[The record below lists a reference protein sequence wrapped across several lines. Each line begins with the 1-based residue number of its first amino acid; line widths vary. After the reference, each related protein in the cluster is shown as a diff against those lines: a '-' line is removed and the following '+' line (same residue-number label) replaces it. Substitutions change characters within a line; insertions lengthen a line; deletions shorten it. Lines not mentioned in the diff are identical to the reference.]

1 MVLKPRVLK
10 SRLIGVAL
18 TITCVALLPAMT
30 WGQAKT
36 NPAPVAPVA
45 PGQPKPGKISEE
57 DLRKL
62 RMAEIRSGARTKANE
77 APEVQSLKGPPL
89 TDREKVI
96 HVLNRLGVGPR
107 PGDVDKVLAD
117 GGWEKW
123 VEAQLDPEKIADSYL
138 DDELPQR
145 FPYLKM
151 TLSEMRSK
159 YQIPENTYN
168 NPELRRGLRNEVL
181 FRAVMSNRQF
191 QEVMVDFWRNHFF
204 VNQPDR
210 DAPLR
215 SWTAID
221 YERNVIRKHAFGKF
235 RNMLFA
241 SATHPA
247 MLEYLDNYQSK
258 ANAWNENYAREVM
271 ELHTLGADHY
281 YNERDVLE
289 LSKTLTGWTYDRDL
303 KFVFK
308 PDWHQAG
315 TKTVLG
321 KTMPGGKE
329 GGEQALAMLASH
341 PGTAQFISEKLCRY
355 LVNDN
360 PPPALVRKVASVFRE
375 SSGDLPK
382 VYRAIVMS
390 PEFLAR
396 ENYRAKFR
404 TPFEF
409 TVSAIRATNAK
420 LSDGTETCAVI
431 AKMGEPI
438 YDCEDPTGF
447 YDQAEAWMDAGVL
460 TTRWDFAWKMVRG
473 SIGGVEVPPD
483 FASRY
488 ASLSPQE
495 ARDKMVHD
503 LVGAD
508 IGDRTAQSLSKAAA
522 SNDPAEMLSIIL
534 GSPDF
539 QQQ

>member
-1 MVLKPRVLK
+1 MALKCRTPEGLAVFAG
-10 SRLIGVAL
+10 LILFASFAAAQS
-18 TITCVALLPAMT
+18 TPT
-30 WGQAKT
+30 
-36 NPAPVAPVA
+36 A

-62 RMAEIRSGARTKANE
+62 RMAELKSGARTKANE
-77 APEVQSLKGPPL
+77 TPEVQALKGPPL
-89 TDREKVI
+89 TDREKVV
-96 HVLNRLGVGPR
+96 HVLNRLAFGPR
-107 PGDVDKVLAD
+107 PGEVDKVLAD

-123 VEAQLDPEKIADSYL
+123 VEQQLEPDKVADPYL

-145 FPYLKM
+145 FGYLKM
-151 TLSEMRSK
+151 TIEEMRKK
-159 YQIPENTYN
+159 YPIGENQYN
-168 NPELRRGLRNEVL
+168 NPELRQGLRNEVL
-181 FRAVMSNRQF
+181 FRAVASNRQF
-191 QEVMVDFWRNHFF
+191 QEVMVEFWRNHFF
-204 VNQPDR
+204 VNQPVR
-210 DAPLR
+210 DAPYR
-215 SWTAID
+215 TWTAID

-235 RNMLFA
+235 RNMLYA

-271 ELHTLGADHY
+271 ELHTLGADRG
-281 YNERDVLE
+281 YNELDVLE
-289 LSKTLTGWTYDRDL
+289 LSKALTGWTFDRDL
-303 KFVFK
+303 KFVFR

-315 TKTVLG
+315 SKKVLG
-321 KTMPGGKE
+321 RNLPGGKE
-329 GGEQALAMLASH
+329 GGEQALDMLARH
-341 PGTAQFISEKLCRY
+341 PNTATFISEKLCRY

-375 SSGDLPK
+375 SNGDLPR
-382 VYRAIVMS
+382 VYRAIVTS
-390 PEFLAR
+390 PEFIAR

-409 TVSAIRATNAK
+409 TCAALRATSAK
-420 LSDGTETCAVI
+420 LSDGTETTEVI
-431 AKMGEPI
+431 ARMGQPI
-438 YDCEDPTGF
+438 YDCEDPTGY

-460 TTRWDFAWKMVRG
+460 TTRWDYAWKMVRG
-473 SIGGVEVPPD
+473 SVGGVQVPPE
-483 FASRY
+483 FLSRY
-488 ASLSPQE
+488 GSLPPQE

-522 SNDPAEMLSIIL
+522 AKDPQEMLAIIL